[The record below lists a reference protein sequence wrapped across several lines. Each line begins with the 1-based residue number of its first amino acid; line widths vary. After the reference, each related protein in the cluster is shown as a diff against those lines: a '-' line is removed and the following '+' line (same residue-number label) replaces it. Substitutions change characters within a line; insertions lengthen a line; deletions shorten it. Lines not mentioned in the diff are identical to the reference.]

1 MGRPSGTGSRPGTE
15 PSLASLRAESG
26 VAAARP
32 HLFRGFAW
40 GPKLRR
46 GEVRTKSR
54 RGTSVS
60 RSMSGV
66 GRMDQAPATGDRE
79 DGQPVP
85 RRPSGRPRKAA
96 RTSNEPGATSVPAPA
111 PRQLP
116 PAIHGFV
123 GRAEHL
129 AELTRMLDGHIDRS
143 GTGPDDTYPGSAAIL
158 AIVGPAGVGKTASA
172 VHWARQVQE
181 RFPDGQLYVN
191 LRGHDHERPTIPE
204 YALDEF
210 LRALGVP
217 GEKIPLGLGARAEL
231 FRCSRRCCGISS
243 ACTDTSPIGLPR
255 TAWALPRPSTWAT
268 SRRSLDGEQP
278 RQRVPRAWPLRRGPA
293 ALPPRTGP

>member
-1 MGRPSGTGSRPGTE
+1 MSPTTTCGSGSERVLAWHRAILPDLGGVHETAGWFILTILLTAVGFQTSTPMGRVDMGRPSGTGSRPGTE

-32 HLFRGFAW
+32 DLYRGFAW
-40 GPKLRR
+40 GPRLRR

-66 GRMDQAPATGDRE
+66 ARMDQAPATGDRE

-85 RRPSGRPRKAA
+85 RHPSGRPRKAA
-96 RTSNEPGATSVPAPA
+96 RTSNEPSTTSVPAPAPA

-158 AIVGPAGVGKTASA
+158 AIVGPAGVGNP
-172 VHWARQVQE
+172 H
-181 RFPDGQLYVN
+181 
-191 LRGHDHERPTIPE
+191 
-204 YALDEF
+204 
-210 LRALGVP
+210 LG
-217 GEKIPLGLGARAEL
+217 
-231 FRCSRRCCGISS
+231 
-243 ACTDTSPIGLPR
+243 
-255 TAWALPRPSTWAT
+255 
-268 SRRSLDGEQP
+268 
-278 RQRVPRAWPLRRGPA
+278 
-293 ALPPRTGP
+293 